1 MEIIKKVRILKVSDS
16 RYEEMSDA
24 VVVEKPINIFVNF
37 EFYAALMCTP
47 DELEELAAGFLFS
60 EGVVSSRRDIES
72 IEMKYGDRVCVVLS
86 REFKRDDGR
95 IRARSTGCGNGS
107 VHLNELE
114 DMRFKPVESEA
125 EFSAESILSIM
136 REFNSRSETFRETG
150 GVHSC
155 ALCGEDGVEL
165 FSEDIG
171 RHNALDKVIGRAVLQ
186 DISLGGKFI
195 LTSGRLS
202 SDIVLKAAAAGVPMI
217 VSHSAP
223 TDLAIEIAEAS
234 NISLLGFVR
243 GNRMN
248 VYCCSQ
254 RILQLHPEM

>member
-1 MEIIKKVRILKVSDS
+1 MP
-16 RYEEMSDA
+16 DA
-24 VVVEKPINIFVNF
+24 VVVEKPISIFVNF

-47 DELEELAAGFLFS
+47 SELEELAAGFLFS
-60 EGVVSSRRDIES
+60 EGVISSSSDVES
-72 IEMKYGDRVCVVLS
+72 MEMKYGDRVCVVLS
-86 REFKRDDGR
+86 REFSRDDGR

-114 DMRFKPVESEA
+114 DMRFKPVESAA
-125 EFSAESILSIM
+125 EFSAESILSYM
-136 REFNSRSETFRETG
+136 KDFNTRSETFKETG

-155 ALCGEDGVEL
+155 ALCGEDGVEI

-171 RHNALDKVIGRAVLQ
+171 RHNALDKVIGRAVLKGI
-186 DISLGGKFI
+186 DLGSKFI

-202 SDIVLKAAAAGVPMI
+202 SDIVVKAASAGVPMI

-234 NISLLGFVR
+234 NITLLGFVR

-248 VYCCSQ
+248 VYCGSQ
-254 RILQLHPEM
+254 RIVQLQPEM